1 MDFAGDESS
10 EDEMGFEK
18 RLGDGYTR
26 QRSTA
31 FAKSGFEMIEGRR
44 DRKTA
49 LKQRST
55 VKPVNERRSAVIHK
69 GKTVSK

>member
-49 LKQRST
+49 LK
-55 VKPVNERRSAVIHK
+55 
-69 GKTVSK
+69 